1 MSESRKHPVTKAA
14 AEKDAGDPRRWRA
27 LAALA
32 LVQFMIVIDNTV
44 VNVALPSIQHDL
56 RLSATG
62 LAWVVNGYLLTAGG
76 LLLLGGRIAD
86 LVGRRRMF
94 LIGTAVFA
102 FASLGAG
109 LAQGGSTLLAC
120 RFLQGAGEA
129 MAAPAALSMVPLLF
143 TNAKERAKAFGIWG
157 GLAGLGAMV
166 GVVLS
171 GIIVDL
177 IDWRWIFFINIPL
190 AVLPLLLVPR
200 LTDES
205 RSPKP
210 PRRID
215 FPGAVL
221 VTAGTTIVV
230 YALLSAAEHNWG
242 SANVLIPLLVGI
254 ATLSAFV
261 IVELNT
267 AEPLVPMRFFANR
280 TRVSANACT
289 VLMASSMMAMF
300 FLIVQYGQNI
310 LLFTPLQSGL
320 AYLPF
325 CVAFAPG
332 LMISMQLV
340 PRLGAG
346 ITLAIG
352 FAISAVGMYL
362 LSGISVGGTYVR
374 DLLPAMIVLAIGLG
388 MANPALQQ
396 AALHGVSQEDS
407 GLASGVQTTVMQA
420 GSALGLAVFVTLA
433 IRRSLD
439 QTAGGVAADA
449 AAAAGYR
456 LAFWICAIVLAV
468 GAVAALV
475 LIQRDREPVQQQQP
489 SAPVPQESMAR
500 R

>member
-1 MSESRKHPVTKAA
+1 MSKSRNHSSTGKAA
-14 AEKDAGDPRRWRA
+14 AAETGDPRRWRA

-56 RLSATG
+56 RLTTTG

-86 LVGRRRMF
+86 LLGRRKMF

-102 FASLGAG
+102 AASLGAG
-109 LAQGGSTLLAC
+109 LAVGGTMLLIC

-143 TNAKERAKAFGIWG
+143 TDDKERAKAFGVWG
-157 GLAGLGAMV
+157 GLAGLGAMI

-190 AVLPLLLVPR
+190 AALPLLLVPR
-200 LTDES
+200 LIDES
-205 RSPKP
+205 RSPNP

-221 VTAGTTIVV
+221 VTAGTTIIV
-230 YALLSAAEHNWG
+230 YALLSAATHSWG
-242 SANVLIPLLVGI
+242 SANVLVPLLIGI
-254 ATLSAFV
+254 AALAAFV
-261 IVELNT
+261 VRELNT
-267 AEPLVPMRFFANR
+267 PEPLVPMRFFANR

-310 LLFTPLQSGL
+310 LHYSPLQSGL
-320 AYLPF
+320 AYVPF
-325 CVAFAPG
+325 CLAFAPG
-332 LMISMQLV
+332 LMISMRLV
-340 PRLGAG
+340 PRIGAG
-346 ITLAIG
+346 ATLAIG
-352 FAISAVGMYL
+352 FAISAVGMFL
-362 LSGISVGGTYVR
+362 LSGISVGGSYVK

-407 GLASGVQTTVMQA
+407 GLASGVQQTVMQG

-433 IRRSLD
+433 TRRTLD
-439 QTAGGVAADA
+439 QTAGGTAADA

-456 LAFWICAIVLAV
+456 LAFVICAIVLAI
-468 GAVAALV
+468 GAVAAFV
-475 LIQRDREPVQQQQP
+475 FIQRDREPVP
-489 SAPVPQESMAR
+489 TTPAAPVRQEPVAHR
-500 R
+500 